1 MNIIDQ
7 YIEIMQKEA
16 ALRANQTEDHSTCC
30 LPLEQPQ
37 QMYNITKRIME
48 ITQNSTILRSG
59 NITGGLTK
67 DFIAYESDGGHTNLV
82 RSLVKYALDS
92 RYGWGNS
99 PHNYDRLII
108 DEAITIHDL
117 PENVTGDIP
126 DNRNRDE
133 AKKNR
138 IENKYFDDLM
148 ATYPP
153 SQLPYYWKIKQLLRE
168 MQDKS
173 SLEGRI
179 LYVADKVSTIL
190 MMLYYDQV
198 ELYPSIS
205 PNSPK
210 ISKASREEREFCE
223 VQQDGT
229 ILLSELWTVDF
240 LYGRNIAQYDDT
252 GFFLAVL
259 VMMTLIIRGEW
270 YDWREAQYIQ

>member
-1 MNIIDQ
+1 
-7 YIEIMQKEA
+7 
-16 ALRANQTEDHSTCC
+16 
-30 LPLEQPQ
+30 
-37 QMYNITKRIME
+37 
-48 ITQNSTILRSG
+48 
-59 NITGGLTK
+59 
-67 DFIAYESDGGHTNLV
+67 
-82 RSLVKYALDS
+82 
-92 RYGWGNS
+92 
-99 PHNYDRLII
+99 
-108 DEAITIHDL
+108 
-117 PENVTGDIP
+117 
-126 DNRNRDE
+126 
-133 AKKNR
+133 
-138 IENKYFDDLM
+138 M

-153 SQLPYYWKIKQLLRE
+153 SQLPYYWEIKQLLRE

-179 LYVADKVSTIL
+179 LYVADKVSAIL

-259 VMMTLIIRGEW
+259 VMMTLIVRGEW
-270 YDWREAQYIQ
+270 YDWRETQYIQ